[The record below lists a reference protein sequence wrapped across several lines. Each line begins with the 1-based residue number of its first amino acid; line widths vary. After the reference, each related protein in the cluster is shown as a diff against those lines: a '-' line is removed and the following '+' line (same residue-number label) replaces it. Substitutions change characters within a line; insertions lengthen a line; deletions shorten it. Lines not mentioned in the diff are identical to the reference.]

1 MSSFAAGMIY
11 VMLSRVQCIDQ
22 LQIINEFDPEKIKV
36 DESVK
41 AETARMWEV
50 SCNKNPTA
58 WMNSEESGFRVSSLN
73 CRSLRKH
80 IQDVKTDDLL
90 LQADV
95 IALQET
101 WLEKGEDEQ
110 GPYQLEGYRA
120 IFASAGRGK
129 GLVTYVK
136 GDIHLIQTV
145 RTDDLQICKI
155 TMENADVINIYRSQ
169 EEPLSRVKDVLLP
182 LIEPEKETILVGD
195 FNFCAT
201 EKNQLSDALEK
212 AGLIQLVSMPTHI
225 QGGNK
230 EEISSPVKLYFIFH
244 LRCPRPYLS
253 STRRQPEGVCCMRHS
268 SSILLRPFR
277 R

>member
-50 SCNKNPTA
+50 SCNKNPTP
-58 WMNSEESGFRVSSLN
+58 WMNSEESGLRVSSLN

-80 IQDVKTDDLL
+80 IEDVKTDDLL
-90 LQADV
+90 LRADV

-136 GDIHLIQTV
+136 GDIHLIQTL
-145 RTDDLQICKI
+145 RNDDLQICKI
-155 TMENADVINIYRSQ
+155 SMENADVINIYRSQ

-182 LIEPEKETILVGD
+182 LIEPGKETILVGD

-230 EEISSPVKLYFIFH
+230 EEFSSPVKLYFIFH
-244 LRCPRPYLS
+244 LRYPRPCLS
-253 STRRQPEGVCCMRHS
+253 STRRQPEGVCCMQHR
-268 SSILLRPFR
+268 SSILL
-277 R
+277 

>member
-1 MSSFAAGMIY
+1 
-11 VMLSRVQCIDQ
+11 MLWQVGSRYRLFLLRCYIATSLQCGYEIPEGERP
-22 LQIINEFDPEKIKV
+22 LQHYLHCST
-36 DESVK
+36 ESVK

-50 SCNKNPTA
+50 SCNKNPTP
-58 WMNSEESGFRVSSLN
+58 WMNSEESGLRVSSLN

-80 IQDVKTDDLL
+80 IEDVKTDDLL
-90 LQADV
+90 LRADV

-145 RTDDLQICKI
+145 QTDDLQICKI
-155 TMENADVINIYRSQ
+155 TMEKEDVFNIYRSQ

-182 LIEPEKETILVGD
+182 LMEPGKETILVGD

-225 QGGNK
+225 QGGN
-230 EEISSPVKLYFIFH
+230 EGELNSPVKLNLHLSPQVPSTMPIFDA
-244 LRCPRPYLS
+244 
-253 STRRQPEGVCCMRHS
+253 TAA
-268 SSILLRPFR
+268 
-277 R
+277 

>member
-90 LQADV
+90 LRADV

-120 IFASAGRGK
+120 IFASAG
-129 GLVTYVK
+129 
-136 GDIHLIQTV
+136 
-145 RTDDLQICKI
+145 
-155 TMENADVINIYRSQ
+155 
-169 EEPLSRVKDVLLP
+169 
-182 LIEPEKETILVGD
+182 
-195 FNFCAT
+195 
-201 EKNQLSDALEK
+201 
-212 AGLIQLVSMPTHI
+212 
-225 QGGNK
+225 
-230 EEISSPVKLYFIFH
+230 
-244 LRCPRPYLS
+244 
-253 STRRQPEGVCCMRHS
+253 
-268 SSILLRPFR
+268 
-277 R
+277 